1 MDPTHTVRQI
11 NPLWGLGCPLNVD
24 QDGNLYFE
32 TSVNRDGD
40 IVDTF
45 SFNQSNYST
54 RIKVT
59 IFIGRDEYSHSQVDE
74 IVIAAAAY
82 EDFAIRVTFLQTPRQ
97 DEEIELRSRYY
108 MFHNQDRQLLK
119 RAIVDTRNFF
129 YGSGMCCY
137 KNDVKH
143 QNLPI

>member
-40 IVDTF
+40 IVDNF
-45 SFNQSNYST
+45 SFNQSSYST

-59 IFIGRDEYSHSQVDE
+59 FFIGRDEYSHSQVDE

-82 EDFAIRVTFLQTPRQ
+82 EDFVIRVTFLQTPRQ

-119 RAIVDTRNFF
+119 RAIVHTRNFF